1 MNNWHYII
9 YILIDNWHGM
19 NTSNVGF
26 WWIWNDNKSSMI
38 KTDLKLQFMKRHLCF
53 QISFPKL
60 WKWLSWR
67 NRLENDNTMMK
78 SQLHKENM
86 DNKDE
91 RFIYKFQKTYGIMN
105 VENHLMRCEDNMKME
120 ETCLHVSSTPT
131 LLTWGD
137 DIWSFCTNLVCKK
150 VFL

>member
-9 YILIDNWHGM
+9 YILIDNWHRM
-19 NTSNVGF
+19 NTSNVWV

-38 KTDLKLQFMKRHLCF
+38 KKDLKLQFMKRHFCF

-60 WKWLSWR
+60 WKWLSWK

-78 SQLHKENM
+78 SQLHKKNM

-91 RFIYKFQKTYGIMN
+91 RFIYKFQKTYGTWMLKFTSWGVKITRRWRRHAC
-105 VENHLMRCEDNMKME
+105 VYHLLPLCWLRWWHMKL
-120 ETCLHVSSTPT
+120 LHRACV
-131 LLTWGD
+131 
-137 DIWSFCTNLVCKK
+137 
-150 VFL
+150 